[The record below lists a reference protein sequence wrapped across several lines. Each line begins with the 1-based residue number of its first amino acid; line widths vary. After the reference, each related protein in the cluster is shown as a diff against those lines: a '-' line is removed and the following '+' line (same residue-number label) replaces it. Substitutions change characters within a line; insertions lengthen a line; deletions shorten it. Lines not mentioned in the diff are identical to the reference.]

1 VKNYSAAEVDSLLQ
15 TIKAVCPIGNE
26 HWEVVAELHS
36 NRYAVCGRTAESI
49 KRKFSSLA
57 STQPSSGNPTMPP
70 AVALAKEI
78 REAISHRAGI
88 TDADLSD
95 FFEEE
100 EEEEEEYILGT
111 VMPNKITV
119 STNQEAAVI
128 TQPEQPETH
137 NNQQQLVTTATQR
150 DRRASGG
157 SSGHLS
163 TLASVSVA
171 QSKARTRQN
180 VISSAIETATTANN
194 AAFASLLQQK
204 QMSEEFE
211 ARQRRIEREE
221 ARARREE
228 ELFELRQKEL
238 KMEEQ
243 RYRQE
248 EQRNMMF
255 QLALTGIMA
264 YFGAKAKEDNDN
276 KKPPEKE

>member
-1 VKNYSAAEVDSLLQ
+1 
-15 TIKAVCPIGNE
+15 
-26 HWEVVAELHS
+26 
-36 NRYAVCGRTAESI
+36 
-49 KRKFSSLA
+49 
-57 STQPSSGNPTMPP
+57 MPP

-88 TDADLSD
+88 TDANLSD

-150 DRRASGG
+150 DRQASGG

-163 TLASVSVA
+163 TLASISVA

-180 VISSAIETATTANN
+180 VISSAIKSATTANN
-194 AAFASLLQQK
+194 VAFAALLQQK
-204 QMSEEFE
+204 QMSEEV
-211 ARQRRIEREE
+211 
-221 ARARREE
+221 
-228 ELFELRQKEL
+228 
-238 KMEEQ
+238 
-243 RYRQE
+243 
-248 EQRNMMF
+248 
-255 QLALTGIMA
+255 
-264 YFGAKAKEDNDN
+264 
-276 KKPPEKE
+276 